1 MGTLTTCFL
10 CALFVRCSSNTLAA
24 MDTAKS
30 RPARAGQMAGA
41 MAESAALWKRM
52 VTAKVS
58 RSDGLWCLLALCC
71 RARLLSSSCCKPQV
85 DVRLFQLTSAGW
97 NVLRSRSS
105 SSAAR
110 MCCRDVSMPC
120 AWRIVLP
127 ASGTHASSRFFL
139 RPLARAHSRH
149 SPSPCANRAL
159 TRMQHALACARAHC
173 CHVQQC
179 NLATALRAYA
189 QTTCG
194 RCQKHA

>member
-10 CALFVRCSSNTLAA
+10 CALFVRCSSNNFARESLDFALAA

-58 RSDGLWCLLALCC
+58 GSDGLWCLLALCC

-127 ASGTHASSRFFL
+127 ASGTHASSRLFL
-139 RPLARAHSRH
+139 RPTL
-149 SPSPCANRAL
+149 SPCANRAWN
-159 TRMQHALACARAHC
+159 T
-173 CHVQQC
+173 
-179 NLATALRAYA
+179 NATCML
-189 QTTCG
+189 
-194 RCQKHA
+194 